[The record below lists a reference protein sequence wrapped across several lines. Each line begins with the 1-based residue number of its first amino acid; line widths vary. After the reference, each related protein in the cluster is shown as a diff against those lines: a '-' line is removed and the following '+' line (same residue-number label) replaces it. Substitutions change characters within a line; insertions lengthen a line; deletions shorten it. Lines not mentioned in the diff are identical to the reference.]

1 MPELTEAQHNYAHQ
15 RWLHSLWYAYGRND
29 GSGKEYVDAIH
40 FADFCRQEAI
50 EYVTEVNTAL
60 DSIEAQ
66 FRRFAEVTV

>member
-1 MPELTEAQHNYAHQ
+1 MPELTEAQHHYAHQ

-29 GSGKEYVDAIH
+29 AASAPYVDAVK

-50 EYVTEVNTAL
+50 EYVTEVTYAL